1 MERKLATVIFVD
13 LVDSTALVSSSDP
26 EIVRLRVNRFFE
38 GVSECI
44 ARHGGTVEKF
54 AGDAVMAA
62 FGIPV
67 AHEDDAERAIRAGLA
82 IADYVGELQLEA
94 RIGVESG
101 EVVADDTDSTFATGE
116 AVNIAARLQQV
127 AEPGQILIGPGAYR
141 LTLGRVETEDVGPL
155 ELRGRSTPIWVWRAV
170 AAVDGAARKTGLEA
184 PLVGRDAE
192 LELLQNTFARAVR
205 DRRAHLFTIYGDPGV
220 GKSRLGRE
228 FVAGL
233 EGATVLAGRCLPYG
247 EGITYWPLAE
257 MVKAAAGIADDDP
270 AEEALEKLRAT
281 CEIEAVADLLGLASG
296 ILAAV
301 EGERSQEELAWAA
314 RAWAQ
319 RLAEV
324 QPVVLVFEDIHWA
337 EEPLL
342 RLIEHLSSWVRDA
355 PVLILCLARPELLD
369 VHPGWGGGRVRATAI
384 ELEPLPPAE
393 SEQLANLLL
402 AEHDISADARE
413 LLLEKT
419 EGNPL
424 FVEETIRMIVEEAQS
439 GDGVAVARRIPDT
452 LQALIGAR
460 IDRLPPDGKALLQR
474 ASVIGRVFWAGA
486 LGELAPDLD
495 DLRAL
500 LDDLVLREFLLE
512 EPRSTISDERAYRF
526 KHVLIREV
534 AYAGLSKSSRA
545 AHHERF
551 AGWLKAHAGD
561 ELLEIR
567 GYHLEQA
574 CRLTYELE
582 GTCPPELAEETG
594 DVLEHAAK
602 RALAR
607 EAYVTAR
614 KLALR
619 SVELLP
625 TLKRRYLA
633 ARAAWRL
640 GDLPT
645 VAAEMTE
652 IRAAAHE
659 AGDRRIEGLALTAL
673 SEDALSRL
681 ADVERARDLI
691 EEALV
696 LLEAEGDAAALFDA
710 LHARAVVS
718 NWLGDHDEELRVAEE
733 ALTLATATG
742 HKELETIAA
751 EHLAKCYLV
760 MLHLDRAAMVLERAR
775 VHADE
780 SGSIRARAG
789 VLSGLGW
796 LHQLRGELDEAEA
809 AYREARALASEV
821 GSAQGLAHQL
831 KSLGRLAADRG
842 ELVRAEKLL
851 RESIRLLQSVSDRA
865 YLCESQRSLAQ
876 VLVAQ
881 GRLAEAEKVAL
892 QARQTV
898 GPADRFSVTTT
909 TMALGIVRAAQERDE
924 EAEALLREALASAE
938 RDSKYAQL
946 EPLAELAEF
955 LRDRGRADE
964 AAVFEARRAG
974 LLPSAAAA
982 ESAARIA

>member
-13 LVDSTALVSSSDP
+13 LVESTALVSASDP
-26 EIVRLRVNRFFE
+26 EIVRRRVSRFFD
-38 GVSECI
+38 GVSDCI
-44 ARHGGTVEKF
+44 AKHGGTVEKF

-67 AHEDDAERAIRAGLA
+67 SHEDDAERAVRAGLA
-82 IADYVGELQLEA
+82 ILDHVEQLELEA

-101 EVVADDTDSTFATGE
+101 EVVADDSESTFATGE

-141 LTLGRVETEDVGPL
+141 LTLGRLETEDVGPV
-155 ELRGRSTPIWVWRAV
+155 ELRGRATPIWVWRAM

-192 LELLQNTFARAVR
+192 LELLLNTFERAAR
-205 DRRAHLFTIYGDPGV
+205 DRRAHLFTVYGDPGV
-220 GKSRLGRE
+220 GKSRLARE

-233 EGATVLAGRCLPYG
+233 EGATVLSGRCLPYG

-319 RLAEV
+319 KLAEV
-324 QPVVLVFEDIHWA
+324 QPVVLVFEDIHWG

-342 RLIEHLSSWVRDA
+342 RLVEHLSAWVRDA
-355 PVLILCLARPELLD
+355 PLMIVCLARPELLD

-384 ELEPLPPAE
+384 ELEPLQPAE
-393 SEQLANLLL
+393 SEELANALL

-424 FVEETIRMIVEEAQS
+424 FVEETIRMLVEEAES
-439 GDGVAVARRIPDT
+439 GDGVATARRIPDT
-452 LQALIGAR
+452 LQALIAAR
-460 IDRLPPDGKALLQR
+460 IDRLPADAKALLQR
-474 ASVIGRVFWAGA
+474 ASVIGRVFWPGA
-486 LGELAPDLD
+486 VAELAPELEE
-495 DLRAL
+495 LRPL
-500 LDDLVLREFLLE
+500 LHDLVLREFLLE
-512 EPRSTISDERAYRF
+512 EPRSTISGERAYRF

-545 AHHERF
+545 GHHERF
-551 AGWLKAHAGD
+551 AGWLHAHAGD

-567 GYHLEQA
+567 AYHLEQA
-574 CRLTYELE
+574 CSLFKELD
-582 GTCPPELAEETG
+582 GVCPPQLAEETAAA
-594 DVLEHAAK
+594 LEQAGK

-607 EAYVTAR
+607 EAFLTAR

-619 SVELLP
+619 SVELCP
-625 TLKRRYLA
+625 TLKRQYLA

-640 GDLPT
+640 GDLPA
-645 VAAEMTE
+645 VATEME
-652 IRAAAHE
+652 EVRAAAHE

-673 SEDALSRL
+673 GEDALYRA
-681 ADVERARDLI
+681 ADADRARELI
-691 EEALV
+691 ESALE
-696 LLEAEGDAAALFDA
+696 LLEGEGEPTALFDA
-710 LHARAVVS
+710 LQARSCVS
-718 NWLGDHDEELRVAEE
+718 SWIGDHDEELRFTEQ
-733 ALTLATATG
+733 ALTLATTTG
-742 HKELETIAA
+742 RKDLETIAA
-751 EHLAKCYLV
+751 ENLASCYLV
-760 MLHLDRAAMVLERAR
+760 MLQIDRAASVLERAR
-775 VHADE
+775 ILAEE

-789 VLSGLGW
+789 VLSGFGF
-796 LHQLRGELDEAEA
+796 LHRLRGELEEAEA
-809 AYREARALASEV
+809 AHEEARVLASEL

-831 KSLGRLAADRG
+831 KSLGRLAAERG
-842 ELVRAEKLL
+842 DLARAERHL
-851 RESIRLLQSVSDRA
+851 RESIRLLQSVSDRG
-865 YLCESQRSLAQ
+865 YLCESQRALAQ
-876 VLVAQ
+876 VLVAED
-881 GRLAEAEKVAL
+881 RLEEAEKLAL
-892 QARQTV
+892 EARETV
-898 GPADRFSVTTT
+898 GPADKFSLTTT
-909 TMALGIVRAAQERDE
+909 TMALGNVRAAQGRDE
-924 EAEALLREALASAE
+924 EAEELLRTALASAE
-938 RDSKYAQL
+938 KDSKFALL
-946 EPLAELAEF
+946 EPLEALADF
-955 LRDRGRADE
+955 LRARGREDE
-964 AAVFEARRAG
+964 AAVYATR
-974 LLPSAAAA
+974 LLALTPAAVKSSAQ
-982 ESAARIA
+982 IA